1 MPFSAAAL
9 LATAAAAG
17 ADVPKNVLFIAGACS
32 LPVRA
37 LCSHVGAALSLTSS
51 SALVDDMRPSIGA
64 FNFSLAHTP
73 NMDHLAATGLVFKR
87 AYVQYAFCAPSRNRC
102 AAHVSIFFALCQP
115 RVRNRCASSLS
126 SLPDSSHRLRVWGS
140 FMSGR
145 RPDTTR
151 VWNFMDHFREEG
163 VGADWLSMPEYFKSH
178 GMLTLGSG
186 K

>member
-1 MPFSAAAL
+1 M
-9 LATAAAAG
+9 
-17 ADVPKNVLFIAGACS
+17 I
-32 LPVRA
+32 
-37 LCSHVGAALSLTSS
+37 
-51 SALVDDMRPSIGA
+51 
-64 FNFSLAHTP
+64 
-73 NMDHLAATGLVFKR
+73 
-87 AYVQYAFCAPSRNRC
+87 
-102 AAHVSIFFALCQP
+102 SIFFALCQP
-115 RVRNRCASSLS
+115 RACG
-126 SLPDSSHRLRVWGS
+126 GS

>member
-1 MPFSAAAL
+1 M
-9 LATAAAAG
+9 
-17 ADVPKNVLFIAGACS
+17 
-32 LPVRA
+32 
-37 LCSHVGAALSLTSS
+37 
-51 SALVDDMRPSIGA
+51 DDMRPSIGA

-102 AAHVSIFFALCQP
+102 AAHMP
-115 RVRNRCASSLS
+115 LS
-126 SLPDSSHRLRVWGS
+126 SSRSVNRACGGS